1 MKLKAIAKLIKNNK
15 YIYTVEETEKS
26 FWLGNGTA
34 IYLVDGLPLMTN
46 EQLLIMFEIPE
57 KDKPKYHF
65 SNNLKFTSQIERKDC
80 IQAESIAL
88 MLNMT
93 LQYSGYTLVP
103 LRTEA
108 GLICIEEQ
116 YLKPLASLEQGYEL
130 YLRYT
135 DENKPYIVA
144 KDGMFMKAVIL
155 PCNVVDKFFCA
166 GVGEILNLST
176 LTAENGNSSNEAES
190 FLHGRE

>member
-1 MKLKAIAKLIKNNK
+1 MKLKAIAKLIKDNK
-15 YIYTVEETEKS
+15 FIYTVEEASDS

-46 EQLLIMFEIPE
+46 EQLMVMFEVPE
-57 KDKPKYHF
+57 KDIPKYHF
-65 SNNLKFTSQIERKDC
+65 SNNLKFNQQIERKDC
-80 IQAESIAL
+80 IEAESIAVPL
-88 MLNMT
+88 EMK
-93 LQYSGYTLVP
+93 LQYSGYLLIP

-108 GLICIEEQ
+108 GLVCVEEK
-116 YLKPLASLEQGYEL
+116 YLRPLTDSDNGFEL

-135 DENKPYIVA
+135 NENKPYIVA
-144 KDGMFMKAVIL
+144 KEGMFLRAVIL

-166 GVGEILNLST
+166 GVGEILNLAT

-190 FLHGRE
+190 FLHGR